1 MVVREEHSMFNAL
14 RRKSDVRRLAS
25 HLCAALMAQARESV
39 FFTRLGVPDTM
50 DGRFD
55 LLALHA
61 WLVLEQCEREPA
73 LAQAL
78 IDEVFL
84 HFDEALR
91 QMGTGD
97 VGMNRRLKTLAGAF
111 YGRLHAYR
119 EAADV
124 QALSQAILRNLYRGA
139 DDRLAEAQR
148 VAAYALAGRSHL
160 ASSPLGRGELD
171 FGPMP
176 TM

>member
-1 MVVREEHSMFNAL
+1 MLKAL
-14 RRKSDVRRLAS
+14 RRNATARGRAES
-25 HLCAALMAQARESV
+25 LCAALMERARAPV
-39 FFTRLGVPDTM
+39 FFTRLRVADTM

-61 WLVLEQCEREPA
+61 WLVLDRLQGEAA
-73 LAQAL
+73 LSQAL
-78 IDEVFL
+78 IDTLFL

-97 VGMNRRLKTLAGAF
+97 IGMNRRLKTLAGAF
-111 YGRLHAYR
+111 YGRLQAYR
-119 EAADV
+119 DAADAP
-124 QALSQAILRNLYRGA
+124 ALADAIRRNVYRGA
-139 DDRLAEAQR
+139 DDRVAEAQ
-148 VAAYALAGRSHL
+148 ALATYALNARSHL
-160 ASSPLGRGELD
+160 ASSPPGELD